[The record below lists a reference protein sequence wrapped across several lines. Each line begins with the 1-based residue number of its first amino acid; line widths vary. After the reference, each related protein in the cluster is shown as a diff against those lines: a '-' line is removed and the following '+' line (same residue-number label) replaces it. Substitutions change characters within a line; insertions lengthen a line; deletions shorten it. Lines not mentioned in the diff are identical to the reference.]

1 MWGMN
6 EFEDGAGG
14 WGDEEETPADE
25 VVRLVAESDG
35 TTARGIATALRYPV
49 EEVED
54 VLEDLRANGEVEKD
68 ADGTWVVPDAVGP
81 DDPYIF

>member
-1 MWGMN
+1 MN
-6 EFEDGAGG
+6 DLEGG
-14 WGDEEETPADE
+14 TGSWEDEEETPADE
-25 VVRLVAESDG
+25 VVRVVAESEG
-35 TTARGIATALRYPV
+35 TSARGIATALRYPV

-68 ADGTWVVPDAVGP
+68 SEGMWVVPDAVGP

>member
-1 MWGMN
+1 MN
-6 EFEDGAGG
+6 DLEGGPGG
-14 WGDEEETPADE
+14 WEDDEEETPADE
-25 VVRLVAESDG
+25 VVRVVAESEG
-35 TTARGIATALRYPV
+35 TSARGIATALRYPV

-68 ADGTWVVPDAVGP
+68 ADGMWVVPDAVGP

>member
-1 MWGMN
+1 MN
-6 EFEDGAGG
+6 DLEGGTGSWEDD
-14 WGDEEETPADE
+14 DETAADE
-25 VVRLVAESDG
+25 VLRVVAESEG
-35 TTARGIATALRYPV
+35 TSARGIATALRYPV